1 MELNREHLTEADVY
15 LSAGLPLSW
24 VLEQKDDYLAYLLK
38 KQEVDFLFKGEQYK
52 IRIVGADILP
62 QGYAAIANKLDD
74 LKGMTLLCDIGNGTM
89 NLMYLRDGDAIPDKM
104 YTEKFGTQQCVN
116 AVLEAVMN
124 KYQVVMDEGIVESY
138 LRTGEADVAKEY
150 LKIMKT
156 AASRYA
162 QEILRRLQ
170 VHDYTPSLMRMYVV
184 GGGGFFSEK
193 RKRKLLPKSHHC
205 ARTFVTARKLNSVP
219 WKSRIRWIVLL
230 KRSLPAGTERSMPIC
245 MKIDKV
251 GNHWEKRGQ

>member
-1 MELNREHLTEADVY
+1 
-15 LSAGLPLSW
+15 
-24 VLEQKDDYLAYLLK
+24 
-38 KQEVDFLFKGEQYK
+38 
-52 IRIVGADILP
+52 
-62 QGYAAIANKLDD
+62 
-74 LKGMTLLCDIGNGTM
+74 MTLLCDIGNGTM

-116 AVLEAVMN
+116 AILEAVMN

-170 VHDYTPSLMRMYVV
+170 AHDYTPSLMRLYVA
-184 GGGGFFSEK
+184 GGGGCLLRNFA
-193 RKRKLLPKSHHC
+193 KLDSGRVTFDDDIC
-205 ARTFVTARKLNSVP
+205 ATAKGYEFL
-219 WKSRIRWIVLL
+219 
-230 KRSLPAGTERSMPIC
+230 TEYHLRN
-245 MKIDKV
+245 
-251 GNHWEKRGQ
+251 G

>member
-24 VLEQKDDYLAYLLK
+24 VLEQKDTYLNYLLK
-38 KQEVDFLFKGEQYK
+38 NKEAGFLFKGVQYR
-52 IRIVGADILP
+52 IRMIGADILP
-62 QGYAAIANKLDD
+62 QGYAAIADKLDD

-116 AVLEAVMN
+116 AILEAVMN
-124 KYQVVMDEGIVESY
+124 KYQVVMDEGIVESF

-162 QEILRRLQ
+162 QEIHRRLQ
-170 VHDYTPSLMRMYVV
+170 VHDYAPSLMRLYVV
-184 GGGGFFSEK
+184 GGGGCLLRNFA
-193 RKRKLLPKSHHC
+193 KLDSGRVTFDDDIC
-205 ARTFVTARKLNSVP
+205 ATAKGYEFL
-219 WKSRIRWIVLL
+219 
-230 KRSLPAGTERSMPIC
+230 TEYHLRN
-245 MKIDKV
+245 
-251 GNHWEKRGQ
+251 G